1 MAGLTRKRPAHDGRT
16 DKVPSHPQY
25 GFKLNAHD
33 REHRLTFEQALS
45 AYQSGKVSGFGIV
58 LTDSVGCI
66 RGEMQVTHDAT
77 AADFEIR
84 GHLAKIATRGGS
96 PRA

>member
-1 MAGLTRKRPAHDGRT
+1 
-16 DKVPSHPQY
+16 
-25 GFKLNAHD
+25 
-33 REHRLTFEQALS
+33 
-45 AYQSGKVSGFGIV
+45 
-58 LTDSVGCI
+58 
-66 RGEMQVTHDAT
+66 MQVTHDAT